1 MDDEKQERAY
11 WLLLAFES
19 KLPKRV
25 ISDIIVNWC
34 YQRSGNIQEF
44 FSLSEQ
50 QWSDICQLDENNVTR
65 LKNAR
70 EKIVDQVTLMDQL
83 EQKGFH
89 ILTVLD
95 ENYPRALKST
105 LSLKEIPPVLFYAG
119 NLEILELLS
128 VAIIG
133 SRNATD
139 ESLEFT
145 HLAAQYL
152 SEQGANVISGNARGV
167 DLAALEGAINSIGW
181 TTLVLPEGILKLSK
195 AQMSL
200 LQPKIESGNVL
211 LMSQF
216 HPLAQWVVSRAMDR
230 NKLVT
235 GLAQVVIVA
244 ESNTQGG
251 TWEAAHSA
259 LKQSRPLYV
268 RQSNLPTL
276 LPGNNALLKSG
287 GRPLYWPIEN
297 NEEEQAS
304 IDNIIS
310 PLLETE
316 MLNQRRKYIP
326 SLSVQ
331 ISRLLEEQRVY
342 S

>member
-1 MDDEKQERAY
+1 MDDEKQEQVY

-19 KLPKRV
+19 KLPKRA
-25 ISDIIVNWC
+25 ISAIITNWC
-34 YQRSGNIQEF
+34 QQRSSTLQEF

-50 QWSDICQLDENNVTR
+50 QWSNIYQFDPNHIAR
-65 LKNAR
+65 LNSAR
-70 EKIVDQVTLMDQL
+70 EKVEDQVVLVNLLT
-83 EQKGFH
+83 QKGFH
-89 ILTVLD
+89 ILTMFD
-95 ENYPRALKST
+95 DNYPGALKSS
-105 LSLKEIPPVLFYAG
+105 LSLNEIPPVLFYAG

-133 SRNATD
+133 SRNATG

-145 HLAAQYL
+145 RLAAQYL

-167 DLAALEGAINSIGW
+167 DRAAFEGATNSIGW
-181 TTLVLPEGILKLSK
+181 ATLILPEGILKLSK
-195 AQMSL
+195 TQMNQ

-216 HPLAQWVVSRAMDR
+216 HPNAQWVVSRAMDR
-230 NKLVT
+230 NRLVT
-235 GLAQVVIVA
+235 GLAQVVIIA
-244 ESNTQGG
+244 ESNTSGG
-251 TWEAAHSA
+251 TWEAARGA

-268 RQSNLPTL
+268 RQSSLPTL
-276 LPGNNALLKSG
+276 LPGNNELLKQG
-287 GRPLYWPIEN
+287 ARPLYWPVEN
-297 NEEEQAS
+297 NEEEPLS
-304 IDNIIS
+304 IENVIS
-310 PLLETE
+310 PLIETE
-316 MLNQRRKYIP
+316 ILNQRQEYIP

>member
-1 MDDEKQERAY
+1 MHDEKQEQAY

-25 ISDIIVNWC
+25 ISDIITNW
-34 YQRSGNIQEF
+34 YHQRSGSIQEF

-50 QWSDICQLDENNVTR
+50 QWSEICRLDDNHVAR

-70 EKIVDQVTLMDQL
+70 EKIVEQVALISQL
-83 EQKGFH
+83 AQTGFH
-89 ILTVLD
+89 VLSVSD

-105 LSLKEIPPVLFYAG
+105 LSIHDLPVVLFYAG

-133 SRNATD
+133 SRNATE

-145 HLAAQYL
+145 RLAAQYL

-167 DLAALEGAINSIGW
+167 DRAALEGAMNSIGW

-195 AQMSL
+195 AQMRL

-216 HPLAQWVVSRAMDR
+216 HPQAQWMVSRAMDR

-244 ESNTQGG
+244 ESNTSGG
-251 TWEAAHSA
+251 TWEAAHGA
-259 LKQSRPLYV
+259 LKQSRPVYV

-287 GRPLYWPIEN
+287 GRPIYWPIEN
-297 NEEEQAS
+297 NEEEQVS
-304 IDNIIS
+304 IDTVIS
-310 PLLETE
+310 PLLEAQI
-316 MLNQRRKYIP
+316 LHQRQQYIP
-326 SLSVQ
+326 SLSAQ
-331 ISRLLEEQRVY
+331 ISRILEEQRVY